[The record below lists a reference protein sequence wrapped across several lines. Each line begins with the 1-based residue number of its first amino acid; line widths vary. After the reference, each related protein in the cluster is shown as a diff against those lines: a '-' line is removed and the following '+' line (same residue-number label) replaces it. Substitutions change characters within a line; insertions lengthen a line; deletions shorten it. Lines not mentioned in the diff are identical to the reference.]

1 VKESIVTDLQEM
13 NGHGPALPVPLI
25 ANPDAPA
32 GEVIAPAD
40 GAIEGTVVQLADASP
55 AAAATPPKAKFGDPA
70 ELRPLVPKH
79 LQTWAGIRKHA
90 RWHARRARH
99 HFLYHLLR
107 VPLRCWNVARW
118 APAGFAGVAFA
129 QVGWWWVAEQTPLRH
144 AAVAANDIP
153 RWLVLHRHVRA
164 VRLVRGLVLLGELGA
179 SGICIALA
187 VVLEPLALVPAGVI
201 ALPLL
206 AWVGRPVDKPIIT
219 SAVVPVAFEAL
230 SVEVIVRALG
240 ALGISELNKALVKY
254 PQKAV
259 VLIDPIA
266 RDGPGWLARL
276 DLPFGVTAGAVSEKR
291 EELASGLRR
300 QLGCVWPETD
310 HKRHPGALNLF
321 VADEEMSAAERPAW
335 PLAKRGTVDLF
346 EPQVFGTDA
355 RGRPVTVT
363 LMFASGLIGS
373 IPRMG
378 KSFLLRLLLLI
389 CALDVRCE
397 IHAFDLKGTG
407 DLAPLKVVAHA
418 YRAGEEPEDIDYLA
432 ADLRKLKA
440 ELRRRAKL
448 IRDIADK
455 DEKRCPENKVTPE
468 LCNDKSLRLHPIV
481 IAIDECQVAFEH
493 EKHGKEIEA
502 TCTDLVKRGPAL
514 GMLLEVATQRPDAKS
529 IPTPISANAI
539 LRMCLKV
546 MGQLE
551 NDMVLGTS
559 QYKAGIRATM
569 FSRDDLGVFYFA
581 GEGRNPVI
589 MHGYG
594 FNVPDSKV
602 IAARARVMREA
613 AGRITGYALGEDHD
627 TEARSFADDV
637 LAVFGADEKLWSE
650 TIAGRLS
657 ASIPEAYAD
666 ITQDAVASQLRALG
680 VTVKPVRET
689 GKTTRSGCE
698 RSSVADVAGDAD
710 A

>member
-1 VKESIVTDLQEM
+1 MTDTQEM
-13 NGHGPALPVPLI
+13 NGRRPALPVPQTADPAASAAGDVI
-25 ANPDAPA
+25 EGAVVPSSDERPA
-32 GEVIAPAD
+32 GESPDSPA
-40 GAIEGTVVQLADASP
+40 P
-55 AAAATPPKAKFGDPA
+55 AAAAPRKAKFGDPA
-70 ELRPLVPKH
+70 ELRPLIPSH
-79 LQTWAGIRKHA
+79 LQTWAGIRKHL

-99 HFLYHLLR
+99 HTLYHLIR
-107 VPLRCWNVARW
+107 VPLRLWNVARW
-118 APAGFAGVAFA
+118 APVGAAGLAFA

-164 VRLVRGLVLLGELGA
+164 VRLVRGLVILGEVAALGT
-179 SGICIALA
+179 GIA
-187 VVLEPLALVPAGVI
+187 VAVLYAPLALVPVGVV

-206 AWVGRPVDKPIIT
+206 AWVGRPADKPIIT

-240 ALGISELNKALVKY
+240 ALGIGEMNKALTKY
-254 PQKAV
+254 PDKAV
-259 VLIDPIA
+259 VLIDPIT

-276 DLPFGVTAGAVSEKR
+276 DLPFGVTAGQVSEKR

-321 VADEEMSAAERPAW
+321 VADEEMSAADRPAW
-335 PLAKRGTVDLF
+335 PLAKRGTVDMF
-346 EPQVFGTDA
+346 APQVFATNA
-355 RGRPVTVT
+355 RGAAVGIT
-363 LMFASGLIGS
+363 LMFASIIIGS

-389 CALDVRCE
+389 CSLDVRCE

-407 DLAPLKVVAHA
+407 DLAPLKIVAHA
-418 YRAGEEPEDIDYLA
+418 YRAGEEPEDIRYLVT
-432 ADLRKLKA
+432 DLRGLKT

-448 IRDIADK
+448 IRDIADR
-455 DEKRCPENKVTPE
+455 DEKRCPENKVTAE
-468 LCNDKSLRLHPIV
+468 LCNDKRLRLHPIV
-481 IAIDECQVAFEH
+481 IAIDECQVGFEN
-493 EKHGKEIEA
+493 EESGKELEA
-502 TCTDLVKRGPAL
+502 ICTDLTKRGPAL
-514 GMLLEVATQRPDAKS
+514 GMILMLATQRPDAKS
-529 IPTPISANAI
+529 IPTGISANAV
-539 LRMCLKV
+539 LRLCLKV
-546 MGQLE
+546 MGQTE

-589 MHGYG
+589 AHGYG
-594 FNVPDSKV
+594 FNVPESKV
-602 IAARARVMREA
+602 IALRARQMREA

-627 TEARSFADDV
+627 TEVRSFAADV
-637 LAVFGADEKLWSE
+637 LTVFGAADKLWSE
-650 TIAGRLS
+650 TIAERLRG
-657 ASIPEAYAD
+657 SIPEAYAD
-666 ITQDAVASQLRALG
+666 ITTEAVASQLRALG

-689 GKTTRSGCE
+689 GRNPRSGCE
-698 RSSVADVAGDAD
+698 RSAVLAVVEDADV
-710 A
+710 